1 MKQMTDF
8 NQSIYNS
15 MVNYGKNANDY
26 NNSFS
31 TMNNAWTNIYNSW
44 MNTMNTSYD
53 TFSQNIKNPFNAD
66 MFKNMYEGGQ
76 MYMKVQEMFQPMMT
90 ALKNSDFSVDTWKN
104 IYSQENYKKMTEQVF
119 GSFFNN
125 ASLKD
130 VF

>member
-1 MKQMTDF
+1 MVGLKQMTDF

-66 MFKNMYEGGQ
+66 E
-76 MYMKVQEMFQPMMT
+76 
-90 ALKNSDFSVDTWKN
+90 
-104 IYSQENYKKMTEQVF
+104 VF
-119 GSFFNN
+119 GVDLCTRPDISSNILSGSMNQLFSFI
-125 ASLKD
+125 LPI
-130 VF
+130 